1 MRGKREKLA
10 SGLLSGVF
18 LSIGVI
24 FFVSGILWMV
34 NILQFRSRAV
44 EVYGQIERIETSW
57 DSDGESSREVYITY
71 TYNGKTYN
79 NVRINTYTSSMY
91 EGKKITL
98 FCDPYNSGRVELKST
113 LYLAPVLFIVIG
125 AIFSL
130 VGGWLSMVKLIKA
143 GKKRRLIR
151 QGLTLYATVEE
162 ISRNTGY
169 SVNGKHPFVIYCSY
183 RDEYKDVTY
192 RFKSENLWTDP
203 SSVFPEGSTIPV
215 LVDGENYSQYYV
227 NTEEMQKKIV
237 DYT

>member
-91 EGKKITL
+91 EGKEITL

-130 VGGWLSMVKLIKA
+130 VGGGLSMVKLIKA
-143 GKKRRLIR
+143 GKKRKLMR

-162 ISRNTGY
+162 ISHNTGY

-183 RDEYKDVTY
+183 RDEYRDVTY

-203 SSVFPEGSTIPV
+203 SPVFPEGSTIPV